1 MGDMPT
7 GVSRKLAP
15 GELCLALDFGGTK
28 IAAGLVNWRS
38 GRILRQERS
47 HTAWERGAE
56 VQIADMLALV
66 RRLRLSPAEMGTSS
80 CVGVSFGGPVDVAS
94 GIVLHSHRVPGWD
107 QLPLAAR
114 LREVL
119 ARPVVMENDANAV
132 ALGEY
137 RYGAGR
143 GVEALVYLTVS
154 TGIGG
159 GIVLGGRLW
168 RGSHGLAG
176 EIGHMVVR
184 VGGPLC
190 SCGNRGCLESLASG
204 LSIARRACEAL
215 DQQGQSTHLLA
226 LAGGQREGIT
236 AEVVFRAAQAGDALA
251 AAVVRAAAEDLGL
264 GIAMLCSIVDPARVI
279 LGGGVAKAGEPLLA
293 PVREAFRRHA
303 FPMLA
308 GHVDIVPAQFPD
320 DGGLLGAAA
329 LVAQAAGE
337 ALGHDHRS

>member
-7 GVSRKLAP
+7 TGSRAAAP
-15 GELCLALDFGGTK
+15 EELCLALDFGGTK

-38 GRILRQERS
+38 GRLLRQERG

-56 VQIADMLALV
+56 AQIADMLALV
-66 RRLRLSPAEMGTSS
+66 GRLRLSPAEAETAP
-80 CVGVSFGGPVDVAS
+80 CVGVSFGGPVDVAR

-107 QLPLAAR
+107 DLPLAAR

-119 ARPVVMENDANAV
+119 ARPVVIENDANAV

-143 GVEALVYLTVS
+143 GVEDLVYLTVS

-176 EIGHMVVR
+176 EIGHMVIR
-184 VGGPLC
+184 AGGPLC

-204 LSIARRACEAL
+204 LSIARRAREAL
-215 DQQGQSTHLLA
+215 HQQGPSTHLRTLT
-226 LAGGQREGIT
+226 GGRQDAIT
-236 AEVVFRAAQAGDALA
+236 AEMVFRAARAGDPLA
-251 AAVVRAAAEDLGL
+251 EGVVRAVAEDLGL
-264 GIAMLCSIVDPARVI
+264 GIAMLCSVVDPARVL
-279 LGGGVAKAGEPLLA
+279 LGGGVAKAGEQLLA

-303 FPMLA
+303 FPLLA
-308 GHVDIVPAQFPD
+308 DHVEIVPAEYPD

-329 LVAQAAGE
+329 LVAHAADEG
-337 ALGHDHRS
+337 LSRGRQG